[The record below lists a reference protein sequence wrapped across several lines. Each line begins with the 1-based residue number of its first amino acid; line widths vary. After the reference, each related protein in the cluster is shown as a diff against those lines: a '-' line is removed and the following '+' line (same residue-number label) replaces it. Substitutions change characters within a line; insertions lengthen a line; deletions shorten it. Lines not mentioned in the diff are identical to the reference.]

1 MSGIIKNYFKDIS
14 VDMGATYEKKITLDD
29 VKAFADISG
38 DHNPIH
44 LNDEFAKDSIFGGRV
59 AHGML
64 TASHI
69 SAALVNFAGPGWL
82 YVNQSLY
89 FRAPVRIGDTV
100 TTQVK
105 VEKCLSLKHLV
116 ELSTESRVADK
127 IVLTGTATIK
137 SPD

>member
-1 MSGIIKNYFKDIS
+1 
-14 VDMGATYEKKITLDD
+14 
-29 VKAFADISG
+29 
-38 DHNPIH
+38 
-44 LNDEFAKDSIFGGRV
+44 
-59 AHGML
+59 ML

-105 VEKCLSLKHLV
+105 VEKCLMLKHLV

>member
-1 MSGIIKNYFKDIS
+1 MKKSNQKIKNKRIEKDTMGEMEVPFNAYYGAQTQRAVNNFPIS
-14 VDMGATYEKKITLDD
+14 N
-29 VKAFADISG
+29 ISFM
-38 DHNPIH
+38 P
-44 LNDEFAKDSIFGGRV
+44 EFIKSVVLIKR
-59 AHGML
+59 
-64 TASHI
+64 

-116 ELSTESRVADK
+116 ELSTESSVVNK